1 MYKEDY
7 CNKNSGT
14 SQTDSAVRESVA
26 AEICKFAAGLAE
38 RAENLAARMS
48 GKLSPVTTSATPA
61 CGVDKKID
69 SKEYP
74 PLFAELRTRFF
85 SLETAMNQIED
96 TLSRTEL

>member
-1 MYKEDY
+1 MYKGMPQDC
-7 CNKNSGT
+7 CNT
-14 SQTDSAVRESVA
+14 ISAAREPVA

-38 RAENLAARMS
+38 RAENLAARLS
-48 GKLSPVTTSATPA
+48 GKLSPVTTSATPT
-61 CGVDKKID
+61 CGMERGID

-85 SLETAMNQIED
+85 TLETAMNQIED